1 MIPEKKQYQVL
12 VGEKP
17 FQIETGI
24 LAEQAGGA
32 VTVQLGNSVV
42 FSAATMSEEP
52 REGINFFPLTVNFE
66 ARMYA
71 GGTIPGS
78 FFRREGRPGEI
89 ATLTARLTDR
99 PIRPLFPDDMRN
111 AVQVILY
118 SLSADGEQPLD
129 VLSVNAASASLMISD
144 VPWNGPIAAVRVGRI
159 DGELLLNPSYA
170 QIEESD
176 LDLVMAGSREA
187 VLMVESF
194 SKEVTE
200 ETIVEALDYGQLA
213 LQPLIDLQERM
224 AAEVG
229 KPKREY
235 TSFAVSEDIKSR
247 VEERASR
254 DIPEILSREYE
265 KMELNESIGNLKE
278 EITEE
283 IAGEDEALLS
293 DAKDAFEDVYKKAV
307 RQRILEMGKRPD
319 GRGYKDVRDVW
330 CEVNNS
336 PRAHGSAIFTRGQT
350 QVMTLTTLGTP
361 RDAQLIDNLTPT
373 ETKRYMHHYN
383 FPPFS
388 VGEVR
393 FLRGA
398 SRREIGHGVLAER
411 ALLPVIPPEDEF
423 PYTLRLV
430 SEVLS
435 SNGSSSMASVCG
447 STLSLMDTGVPIK
460 APVAGV
466 AMGLVKEGDRYAVLT
481 DIQGL
486 EDHLGDMDFKVAGTR
501 KGITALQMDIKTS
514 GLSSEIMKEAL
525 AQAKEARDQIMDV
538 MMSVISEPREELK
551 EYVPRMQTLK
561 IPPDKIGAVIGP
573 SGETIRAIQ
582 EETGAKIDIEDD
594 GTVFISTTDEES
606 ARLAR
611 ERVELLTATPEV
623 GRIYTGK
630 VVGVKDYGAFVEILP
645 GTDGLVHISQLES
658 RHVKSV
664 QDVVEYGD
672 EITVMVTD
680 ITDDGKIRLSRQ
692 AVLEGWTLEE
702 ARKNDRKT

>member
-1 MIPEKKQYQVL
+1 
-12 VGEKP
+12 
-17 FQIETGI
+17 
-24 LAEQAGGA
+24 
-32 VTVQLGNSVV
+32 
-42 FSAATMSEEP
+42 
-52 REGINFFPLTVNFE
+52 
-66 ARMYA
+66 
-71 GGTIPGS
+71 
-78 FFRREGRPGEI
+78 
-89 ATLTARLTDR
+89 
-99 PIRPLFPDDMRN
+99 
-111 AVQVILY
+111 
-118 SLSADGEQPLD
+118 
-129 VLSVNAASASLMISD
+129 
-144 VPWNGPIAAVRVGRI
+144 
-159 DGELLLNPSYA
+159 
-170 QIEESD
+170 
-176 LDLVMAGSREA
+176 
-187 VLMVESF
+187 
-194 SKEVTE
+194 
-200 ETIVEALDYGQLA
+200 
-213 LQPLIDLQERM
+213 
-224 AAEVG
+224 
-229 KPKREY
+229 
-235 TSFAVSEDIKSR
+235 
-247 VEERASR
+247 
-254 DIPEILSREYE
+254 
-265 KMELNESIGNLKE
+265 
-278 EITEE
+278 
-283 IAGEDEALLS
+283 
-293 DAKDAFEDVYKKAV
+293 
-307 RQRILEMGKRPD
+307 
-319 GRGYKDVRDVW
+319 
-330 CEVNNS
+330 
-336 PRAHGSAIFTRGQT
+336 
-350 QVMTLTTLGTP
+350 
-361 RDAQLIDNLTPT
+361 
-373 ETKRYMHHYN
+373 
-383 FPPFS
+383 
-388 VGEVR
+388 
-393 FLRGA
+393 
-398 SRREIGHGVLAER
+398 
-411 ALLPVIPPEDEF
+411 
-423 PYTLRLV
+423 
-430 SEVLS
+430 
-435 SNGSSSMASVCG
+435 
-447 STLSLMDTGVPIK
+447 
-460 APVAGV
+460 
-466 AMGLVKEGDRYAVLT
+466 MGLVKEGDRYAVLT